1 MAKWNID
8 PDHSVA
14 GFEVRHMKIA
24 TVRGQFNTIKGTLD
38 FDPNNPAHSSVDSTI
53 DISGLTTGNKTRDD
67 HLLSPDFLDAD
78 RYPTMTFKST
88 TVEITGTNRFKLLG
102 DLTIHGITRPVT
114 MDVEFFG
121 PVKAPFGG
129 ETTMGFAATATINR
143 FDFEVK
149 WNELMEDG
157 GLIAGKEVSIMLD
170 LEADMVEE

>member
-8 PDHSVA
+8 SDHSVA
-14 GFEVRHMKIA
+14 GFEVRHMKVA

-38 FDPNNPAHSSVDSTI
+38 FDPDNPARSSVEATI

-67 HLLSPDFLDAD
+67 HLRSPDFLDVE
-78 RYPTMTFKST
+78 RYPAMTFRST
-88 TVEITGTNRFKLLG
+88 AVEITGTNRFKLLG

-121 PVKAPFGG
+121 PLKAPFGG
-129 ETTMGFAATATINR
+129 ETTMGFAATAAISR
-143 FDFEVK
+143 FDFKVK

-157 GLIAGKEVSIMLD
+157 GLIAGKEVRIMLD